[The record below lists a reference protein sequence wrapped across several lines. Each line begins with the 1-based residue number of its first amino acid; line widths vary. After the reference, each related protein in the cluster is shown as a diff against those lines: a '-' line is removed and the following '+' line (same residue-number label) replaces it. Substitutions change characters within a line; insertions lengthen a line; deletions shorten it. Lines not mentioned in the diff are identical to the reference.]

1 MAERLRMAIWQGRPK
16 RKPSGGRLRLARK
29 KRRFEVGR
37 EKQFTHLGPKKVKLY
52 RVKGSNRKARL
63 LMADMVNVV
72 DPRTKTMKTVKIL
85 TVKSNPSNPNYVQ
98 RNIMN
103 KGATVMTELGEA
115 VITSRMGQD
124 GVVNAVLLAPSAP
137 PEKA

>member
-1 MAERLRMAIWQGRPK
+1 MAIWQGRPK

-37 EKQFTHLGPKKVKLY
+37 EKQFTHLGVRKVKMY
-52 RVKGSNRKARL
+52 RTKGHNSKARL
-63 LMADMVNVV
+63 LMVDTANVV
-72 DPRTKTMKTVKIL
+72 DPKTKAIKKVKIL

-98 RNIMN
+98 RNIMT

-115 VITSRMGQD
+115 VITSRCGQD
-124 GVVNAVLLAPSAP
+124 GVVNAMLLAPA
-137 PEKA
+137 EAHKA